1 MRFTAR
7 DGAVLH
13 VDELGAADAPPLVVL
28 PGGPGRHPAYLG
40 AFEPVAGMRRV
51 LVLHPRGVGGSAA
64 VPPRSFA
71 DAADDVED
79 LRRHLGVPAIDL
91 LAHAT
96 GCRTALVH
104 AARAPEHVAHLL
116 LVAPAT
122 AWLGIHDDDD
132 RAVIAERHRHES
144 WFDSALE
151 AALLLA
157 DEHDP
162 ERRIALYPR
171 AAPLAWS
178 TWDARALAYESAAVW
193 HPEAA
198 AAFFAPFDSEPLR
211 AALPRISCPVVIVGG
226 EDDPFVGFRPLEVLT
241 ALLPQGSLAA
251 IESCGHY
258 PWVEAPAEFAIAL
271 RAFLASAPPAPP
283 IGRRR
288 PTTRPA

>member
-1 MRFTAR
+1 MQFTAR

-13 VDELGAADAPPLVVL
+13 ADEFGSPDHPPLVVV

-40 AFEPVAGMRRV
+40 AFEPVAGTHRV

-64 VPPRSFA
+64 AAPRSFA
-71 DAADDVED
+71 DAAEDIED
-79 LRRHLGVPAIDL
+79 LRVHLGVAALDL

-96 GCRTALVH
+96 GCRTALVF
-104 AARAPEHVAHLL
+104 AASAPERVAHLL

-122 AWLGIHDDDD
+122 AWLGIHDDD
-132 RAVIAERHRHES
+132 RATIAERHRHES

-151 AALLLA
+151 AALLLV
-157 DEHDP
+157 DERDP

-178 TWDARALAYESAAVW
+178 TWDDRALAYESAAVW
-193 HPEAA
+193 YPDAIE
-198 AAFFAPFDSEPLR
+198 AFFAPFDPEPLR
-211 AALPRISCPVVIVGG
+211 AALPAITCPVVLVGG
-226 EDDPFVGFRPLEVLT
+226 EDDPFVGFRPLSVLT
-241 ALLPQGSLAA
+241 DLLPQGSLAA
-251 IESCGHY
+251 IEDCGHY
-258 PWVEAPAEFAIAL
+258 PWREAPAEFAIAL

-288 PTTRPA
+288 RPSATA